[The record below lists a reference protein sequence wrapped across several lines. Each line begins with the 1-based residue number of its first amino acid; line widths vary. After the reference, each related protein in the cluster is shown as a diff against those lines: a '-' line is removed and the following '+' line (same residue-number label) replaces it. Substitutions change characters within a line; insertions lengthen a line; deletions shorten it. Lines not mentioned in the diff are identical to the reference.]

1 MTDKT
6 IQQTDPSISTVP
18 AVSVINEELLD
29 FLEQCPTP
37 YHTADT
43 IRKTLLDVGY
53 KELHESSSWTLKRGG
68 HYFVMRGGSSIIAF
82 RVPYS
87 LPAGFMIAAS
97 HSDSP
102 ALKIKVNPE
111 MKGSGYIRLNIEK
124 YGGVLMQSWFDRPL
138 SVAGRVIVRTDR
150 GVKAKLVCIDRD
162 LLMIPRLAIHMDRKQ
177 NDGQAINPQTDLLPI
192 LGQDARDSAAD
203 GPKDGAS
210 AFMSM
215 VADAAGCDLKD
226 LIGHDLFLYVRGR
239 GTIWGA
245 GREFVSGGH
254 IDDLQCTF
262 ANLSGFFS
270 AQESDSVPVFAV
282 FDNEEIGS
290 RTRQGADSTF
300 LTDVLHRISLS
311 LSWSSEQ
318 FLTAASNSFLISS
331 DNAHALHPNYADK
344 ADPVNRPQIN
354 QGIVIKYSAV
364 QRYSTDAVSA
374 AIFKEICRKANVPFQ
389 EYTNRSD
396 ITGGSTLGHIST
408 AHFSIPTADVGLPQL
423 SMHSSF
429 ETAGTKDTAYLV
441 RAAETFFSS
450 TLRDKGNGDYEL
462 YQGTAPVSP
471 DEVREI

>member
-1 MTDKT
+1 MMARR
-6 IQQTDPSISTVP
+6 SIPKRICCPFWDRTHG
-18 AVSVINEELLD
+18 ILL
-29 FLEQCPTP
+29 L
-37 YHTADT
+37 TA
-43 IRKTLLDVGY
+43 RKT
-53 KELHESSSWTLKRGG
+53 
-68 HYFVMRGGSSIIAF
+68 A
-82 RVPYS
+82 P
-87 LPAGFMIAAS
+87 
-97 HSDSP
+97 
-102 ALKIKVNPE
+102 
-111 MKGSGYIRLNIEK
+111 
-124 YGGVLMQSWFDRPL
+124 
-138 SVAGRVIVRTDR
+138 
-150 GVKAKLVCIDRD
+150 
-162 LLMIPRLAIHMDRKQ
+162 
-177 NDGQAINPQTDLLPI
+177 
-192 LGQDARDSAAD
+192 
-203 GPKDGAS
+203 
-210 AFMSM
+210 
-215 VADAAGCDLKD
+215 
-226 LIGHDLFLYVRGR
+226 
-239 GTIWGA
+239 